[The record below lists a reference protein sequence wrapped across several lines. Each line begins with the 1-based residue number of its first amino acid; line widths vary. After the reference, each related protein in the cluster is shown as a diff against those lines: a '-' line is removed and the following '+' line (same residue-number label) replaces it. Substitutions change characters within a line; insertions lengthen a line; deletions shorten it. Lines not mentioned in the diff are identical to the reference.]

1 MMVKLKMS
9 KQYKILLVS
18 GCSWTNKNFKSLF
31 HPELDTT
38 WPKWPELLAEKL
50 NMKCVNLAM
59 SGAGQEYIYSS
70 ILDTI
75 QSYDTKEIGL
85 IIPAW
90 SLSPRRDYVVGSKWT
105 NDRHDMVGDI
115 SYWITRSIR
124 YYYSLQTI
132 CKQLKI
138 PLKQFQMIN
147 LYKAYL
153 VETNQIEYTD
163 HLLKVI
169 HNSPYYNKIDTDF
182 LGWPTVEELGGFS
195 VSRSV
200 IKNQELK
207 ISEKDGHPNKKGQEQ
222 IAEFIYERLG

>member
-1 MMVKLKMS
+1 MLKKS
-9 KQYKILLVS
+9 KILLVS

-38 WPKWPELLAEKL
+38 WPKWPELLAKKL
-50 NMKCVNLAM
+50 DMQCINLGKCG
-59 SGAGQEYIYSS
+59 SGQEYIYSS
-70 ILDTI
+70 ILDAI
-75 QSYDTKEIGL
+75 QSYDPKEIGL
-85 IIPAW
+85 IISAW
-90 SLSPRRDYVVGSKWT
+90 SLSPRRDYGTIDGWR

-115 SYWITRSIR
+115 DYWIARSIR

-132 CKQLKI
+132 CKHLEI

-153 VETNQIEYTD
+153 VETNNLVYD
-163 HLLKVI
+163 NHLLKEI
-169 HNSPYYNKIDTDF
+169 HNSPYYNKIDKDF

-195 VSRSV
+195 MSRSV

-207 ISEKDGHPNKKGQEQ
+207 ISKKDGHPNKRGQEL